1 MSDEQIVRQVVLDT
15 ETTGMNMT
23 GQPQIGHNIIEI
35 GAVEVINRRLTG
47 RTFHV
52 YIKPPREVDEE
63 AIRVHG
69 ITNEFL
75 QDKPVFAEIADDFLA
90 FIKGAELIIHN
101 APFDVAFMD
110 QEFSYLKD
118 PPPKTAE
125 MCTVTDSLQLARKMY
140 PGKRNNLDALCDR
153 LGIDNSKRTLHGAL
167 LDAEILADVYL
178 AMTGGQTSLFDEN
191 EADVI
196 PQAVTDQQVKSAVVF
211 SHHLRL
217 LTPTEE
223 ELEAHLEYLKLINK
237 KSKENCLWD
246 RRTKEETLQ

>member
-1 MSDEQIVRQVVLDT
+1 MLADKPDFSQI
-15 ETTGMNMT
+15 
-23 GQPQIGHNIIEI
+23 
-35 GAVEVINRRLTG
+35 A
-47 RTFHV
+47 
-52 YIKPPREVDEE
+52 
-63 AIRVHG
+63 
-69 ITNEFL
+69 NEFI
-75 QDKPVFAEIADDFLA
+75 EY
-90 FIKGAELIIHN
+90 IKGAELLIHN
-101 APFDVAFMD
+101 APFDVGFMD
-110 QEFSYLKD
+110 YEFRKLNL
-118 PPPKTAE
+118 PIKTNDI
-125 MCTVTDSLQLARKMY
+125 CTVTDTLVMARQMY
-140 PGKRNNLDALCDR
+140 PGKKNNLDVLCSR

-196 PQAVTDQQVKSAVVF
+196 PQVVTDQQVKSAVAF

-246 RRTKEETLQ
+246 HRTKEETLQ